1 VFYEDRIS
9 VATPEGVTLEVTL
22 AGVGSRFAAGLLDQL
37 LRSAVLVAVLI
48 LLSIVGAR
56 GDVSGGVFVFGL
68 LVALFL
74 VQFAYDVLFETLA
87 SGRTPGK
94 RWTGLRVVRAGGQ
107 PVGFVASMV
116 RNVLR
121 IVDALPG
128 FYLVGMLAVLLT
140 RNNQRLGDLAAGTLV
155 VRERKQRTALPQAMV
170 ARLEPVP
177 ADADSSLWDVSAVSA
192 EDVATVRRFLDRR
205 DSLAPEARDRLAY
218 DMAARLGPKVAGPPR
233 QWQPEAFLEYLV
245 AAKAARG

>member
-9 VATPEGVTLEVTL
+9 VATPEGVTLEVNL
-22 AGVGSRFAAGLLDQL
+22 AGAGSRFAAGLLDQL
-37 LRSAVLVAVLI
+37 LRSGLVLAVVI
-48 LLSIVGAR
+48 LLAIVGDR
-56 GDVSGGVFVFGL
+56 GDRSGGVIVFGL
-68 LVALFL
+68 VVALFL

-94 RWTGLRVVRAGGQ
+94 RWTGLRVVRVGGG
-107 PVGFVASMV
+107 PVGFVASAL
-116 RNVLR
+116 RNILR

-155 VRERKQRTALPQAMV
+155 VRERRHGVALPHAMV
-170 ARLEPVP
+170 ASPSAVP
-177 ADADSSLWDVSAVSA
+177 PEADSALWDVAAVSA

-205 DSLAPEARDRLAY
+205 ETLAPEARHRLAY
-218 DMAARLGPKVAGPPR
+218 DMATRLGPKVVGPPR